1 MTARVLAIVALAA
14 TGCASLRGSGSD
26 TARLQSRVNLLEQR
40 VTQLERS
47 GDWQAA
53 AATPTPAIEEAALPT
68 PEATPALASKKKA
81 ASDAVTVG
89 SSVKPAPRQVQ
100 QALKNAGFYQG
111 SVDGK
116 MGPMTKDAI
125 REFQRVHGLKDDG
138 VVGKQTWTK
147 LSAYTD
153 QSGSNG
159 EAIAGETLK

>member
-14 TGCASLRGSGSD
+14 TGCASLSGAGSN

-53 AATPTPAIEEAALPT
+53 AATPTSAIEEAALPT
-68 PEATPALASKKKA
+68 PEAAPAPKKKA
-81 ASDAVTVG
+81 ASEAVTVG

-147 LSAYTD
+147 LSAYAD

-159 EAIAGETLK
+159 EAVAGETLK